1 MGTDC
6 NLSAACHSSLTWE
19 IGSPFSISVPNSCCQ
34 TALIRQAAI
43 STPMV
48 PLR

>member
-19 IGSPFSISVPNSCCQ
+19 IGSPFSISVPNSCLSNRTDKASCYIN
-34 TALIRQAAI
+34 TNGA
-43 STPMV
+43 S
-48 PLR
+48 